1 MKEYE
6 KCKLELKI
14 FDESEIFTVVS
25 SAEATD
31 DRFEEEWWTTK

>member
-6 KCKLELKI
+6 KLRMELKI
-14 FDESEIFTVVS
+14 FDDDEIFTVVS

-31 DRFEEEWWTTK
+31 DRFEDEWWTTK